1 MRKRICYI
9 HVWPHKTG
17 TTSIQWFLQENRADL
32 LKHGYFL
39 PESETKRNEKIADSY
54 FVSCL
59 VSGFLKQRADFLVR
73 LQYWRASIPVR
84 QVKRFRPGE
93 KILNVERRDSYHRD
107 GTSCDSL
114 SLFQSSYLH

>member
-84 QVKRFRPGE
+84 QVKHFRPGE
-93 KILNVERRDSYHRD
+93 DSQR
-107 GTSCDSL
+107 
-114 SLFQSSYLH
+114 